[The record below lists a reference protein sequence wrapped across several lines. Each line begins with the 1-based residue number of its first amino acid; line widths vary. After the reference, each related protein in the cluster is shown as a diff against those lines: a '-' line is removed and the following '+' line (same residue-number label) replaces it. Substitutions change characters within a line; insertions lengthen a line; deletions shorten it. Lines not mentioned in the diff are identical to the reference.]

1 MDEMTARG
9 AMTGSARREQ
19 HDDSAVRTIDT
30 VIIGGGQAGLALG
43 YYLARAGVEY
53 VIFDAHD
60 RVGDAWR
67 TRWDSL
73 HLFTP
78 AKFNGLPGMKFPGD
92 RLAFPSKDEQAD
104 FLERY
109 AARFDLRVQNGVRV
123 DSVGRDD
130 DGFVVRSGSHA
141 WSAQNVVVATGGCQ
155 TPSFPGFAGE
165 LSASIQQLHSSEY
178 RSPSQLAPGTVLVV
192 GLGNSGAELAL
203 EASRAH
209 PTIVAARAPAELPF
223 PHNRVTARFVL
234 PIIRFLGTHLLT
246 LRTPPGRK
254 MAAALTTIPLIRTR
268 SADLT
273 ASGVRMV
280 QRIAGVRDGLP
291 VTQGGEV
298 LDVSTVVWCTG
309 YRDDFSWIDAP
320 AFDDTGLPV
329 HDRGVVA
336 AVPGLYFLGQEFLFA
351 IVSATLPGVGRDA
364 RHLVRTIRG

>member
-19 HDDSAVRTIDT
+19 HNDSPVRKIDT
-30 VIIGGGQAGLALG
+30 VVIGGGQAGLALG

-53 VIFDAHD
+53 VILDAHD

-78 AKFNGLPGMKFPGD
+78 AKFNGLPGMRFPGD
-92 RLAFPSKDEQAD
+92 SLAFPSKDDQAD

-109 AARFDLRVQNGVRV
+109 VARFDLRVQNGVRV
-123 DSVGRDD
+123 DSVVRDD
-130 DGFVVRSGSHA
+130 DDFVGSFRLAHLACAERGGRDGRVPNAEGSGICRGAVGIHPTTALKLVSLTQPARPRHGTRRG
-141 WSAQNVVVATGGCQ
+141 SR
-155 TPSFPGFAGE
+155 
-165 LSASIQQLHSSEY
+165 QL
-178 RSPSQLAPGTVLVV
+178 
-192 GLGNSGAELAL
+192 GAELAL

-254 MAAALTTIPLIRTR
+254 VAATLTATPLIRTR
-268 SADLT
+268 SGDLT

-291 VTQGGEV
+291 VTQDGEV
-298 LDVSTVVWCTG
+298 LDVSTVLWCTG

-320 AFDDTGLPV
+320 AFDDAGLPI
-329 HDRGVVA
+329 HNRGVVA

-364 RHLVRTIRG
+364 RHLARAIRG